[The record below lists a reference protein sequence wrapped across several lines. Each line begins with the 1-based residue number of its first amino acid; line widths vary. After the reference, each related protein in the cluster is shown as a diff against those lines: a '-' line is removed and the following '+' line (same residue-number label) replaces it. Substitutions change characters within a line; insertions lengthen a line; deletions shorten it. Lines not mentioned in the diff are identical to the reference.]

1 MYRDHE
7 QEVEGGIDDLVIV
20 RWTGHALEAMDF
32 MGPVSRVD
40 VIVRYRISSTEN
52 EGGLARLPVWQPLG
66 ALEGGLTGWLFRE
79 FFDSWWP
86 LLKSR
91 FLSLRSNPVFRP

>member
-52 EGGLARLPVWQPLG
+52 EGGLAHLPVWHPLG
-66 ALEGGLTGWLFRE
+66 ALDGELPVVASE
-79 FFDSWWP
+79 IP
-86 LLKSR
+86 R
-91 FLSLRSNPVFRP
+91 FLVATPQKQIPFI

>member
-52 EGGLARLPVWQPLG
+52 EGELARLLVRHPLG
-66 ALEGGLTGWLFRE
+66 ALDGGLTGGCFGNSSILGGHSSKA
-79 FFDSWWP
+79 DSYH
-86 LLKSR
+86 S
-91 FLSLRSNPVFRP
+91 

>member
-52 EGGLARLPVWQPLG
+52 EGELARLLVRHPLG
-66 ALEGGLTGWLFRE
+66 ALDGGLKG
-79 FFDSWWP
+79 DSPGDFWV
-86 LLKSR
+86 LGSYASKAS
-91 FLSLRSNPVFRP
+91 SYH